1 MGIAIGKNME
11 RTTKPIQMPE
21 KENVTL
27 HDIMPQFRG
36 NQTHAADYFTCNRAT
51 IKKYLNDKDGEKHT
65 IIKRGDRLRIF
76 SDLGRAV

>member
-1 MGIAIGKNME
+1 MV
-11 RTTKPIQMPE
+11 RTTKPIQMPA
-21 KENVTL
+21 KETVTL

-51 IKKYLNDKDGEKHT
+51 IKKYLKDKDGEKHT